1 MKKIF
6 FGLAALML
14 SMTVLAERVSQEDAA
29 LVANNFMNVGNTVS
43 GVQKAPAKKMVLKK
57 AATASENQYYVYEN
71 ANGEGWV
78 MVAANDVVSPIL
90 AYSNTGT
97 FRTDNQPV
105 NVRTWLGKY
114 DKFIKKIEADGA
126 AQDEE
131 VAAEWSALKKGVR
144 KAKGDA
150 VVGPLVKTTWDQDDP
165 YWNLCPGSGSTKAYT
180 GCVATAMAQVMN
192 YWQWPVK
199 GTGSRTYQP
208 MDPNSDTGAKSKRY
222 GQQSANFGNTTY
234 DWTNMKDSYSGSYT
248 DAQATAVAT
257 LMYHCGVAT
266 DMMYGN
272 DDDGGSGTYTVNY
285 GDWDWADDE
294 GECAQNALANF
305 FGYKK
310 STLTGYMRDGYIDK
324 ESGYKYY
331 DSWTDAAW
339 TAMVKE
345 ELDKKHPI
353 MYGGASDEGGH
364 SFICDGYDDSN
375 YFHFNWGWSGSNDGY
390 YKLSSLKPGSGGA
403 GGGGYDFSED
413 QDVLIG
419 IVPDK
424 KDLPMITITW
434 SVDGDETTSEIMQE
448 DPLVLPAN
456 PANCENGKVF
466 VGWTAQSE
474 VSGERPSDL
483 FTKAGSK
490 SVIEAITYYAVFANE
505 EGGSAPVKTTLT
517 MEDYKAASGTF
528 GNFTFEAVKNSGST
542 APTYNADGKDVRL
555 YAKNTLTISSA
566 TEMTEIV
573 FNISTAGLK
582 RLAPITASTGTIAT
596 QKSGDTQVTWTGSA
610 TSVTFTV
617 GDKAD
622 YGTDG
627 SSKAG
632 QLDFTSVDITTG
644 GGATYSDYSLSCG
657 AAVVCELSS
666 IELNTTNVK
675 KTFKEGEAF
684 NYNGLVVTAHF
695 SNCADKTVTP
705 TSVSTPDMS
714 TPGNK
719 TITVSYTKGEITKT
733 ATYDITVTELPTYA
747 IKFFSEGTQIGATQN
762 VKEGQAAE
770 APADPTATCA
780 DYTFVGWWT
789 AELLADNTEAKA
801 WISDFTA
808 TKDQNYYAIFSKTEA
823 GQGGEAAFDGTTG
836 GTFKIYAQVGETK
849 YYATGTVSSGKLE
862 STTVEAEAS
871 EYTFEKVT
879 DGFAIKISE
888 NTYLK
893 YSGSST
899 NLGTQS
905 TAYTWNIE
913 AGTAGSWRVNA
924 TTGSNRALAFSSIG
938 KFGGYSTSNIGKT
951 VQDATYYDVEI
962 GGGAPAATTYYSSV
976 VTCGETAIDNNVVA
990 PKAIKVLENGQ
1001 IVIILG
1007 DQKYTIF
1014 GQKIQ

>member
-29 LVANNFMNVGNTVS
+29 LVANNFMNVGNTAS

-78 MVAANDVVSPIL
+78 IVAADDAVTPIL
-90 AYSNTGT
+90 AYSKTGT

-105 NVRTWLGKY
+105 NVRRWFAKY
-114 DKFIKKIEADGA
+114 DKFIKKVEADGVKA
-126 AQDEE
+126 SEE
-131 VAAEWSALKKGVR
+131 AKTQWKNLRKGLPDDP
-144 KAKGDA
+144 AGN
-150 VVGPLVKTTWDQDDP
+150 VVVDKLIKTTWDQDAP

-192 YWQWPVK
+192 YWQWPK
-199 GTGSRTYQP
+199 QGTGSRTYQP
-208 MDPNSDTGAKSKRY
+208 MDPNSETGAKSKRY
-222 GQQSANFGNTTY
+222 GQQTANFGATTY
-234 DWTNMKDSYSGSYT
+234 DWANMKNSYSGSYT

-257 LMYHCGVAT
+257 LMFHCGVAT

-272 DDDGGSGTYTVNY
+272 DADGGSGTYTVNY
-285 GDWDWADDE
+285 GDWDWDDSE
-294 GECAQNALANF
+294 GDCAQNALANF

-310 STLTGYMRDGYIDK
+310 STLTGYMRDGY
-324 ESGYKYY
+324 STYY

-339 TAMVKE
+339 TAMIKA

-353 MYGGASDEGGH
+353 MYGGSGDGGGH
-364 SFICDGYDDSN
+364 SFICDGYDDKN
-375 YFHFNWGWSGSNDGY
+375 YFHFNWGWSGSNDGW
-390 YKLSSLKPGSGGA
+390 YKLDNLVPGSGGA
-403 GGGGYDFSED
+403 GGGSYSFSED

-456 PANCENGKVF
+456 PADCENGKVF
-466 VGWTAQSE
+466 VGWTAQDE
-474 VSGERPSDL
+474 VTGEAPADL
-483 FTKAGSK
+483 FTTAGSK
-490 SVIEAITYYAVFANE
+490 TVTEAITYYAVFATA
-505 EGGSAPVKTTLT
+505 EGGSAPVNTTLT

-632 QLDFTSVDITTG
+632 QLDFTSVDITAG
-644 GGATYSDYSLSCG
+644 GGATYSNYSLTCSG
-657 AAVVCELSS
+657 VAPEPV
-666 IELNTTNVK
+666 
-675 KTFKEGEAF
+675 
-684 NYNGLVVTAHF
+684 Y
-695 SNCADKTVTP
+695 
-705 TSVSTPDMS
+705 
-714 TPGNK
+714 
-719 TITVSYTKGEITKT
+719 
-733 ATYDITVTELPTYA
+733 YDIR
-747 IKFFSEGTQIGATQN
+747 FFNNGKQIGETQSVLKN
-762 VKEGQAAE
+762 QQPEVPTGIIAE
-770 APADPTATCA
+770 CA
-780 DYTFVGWWT
+780 EYTFVGWWT
-789 AELLADNTEAKA
+789 AALPADNTEAQTWVTNFK
-801 WISDFTA
+801 A
-808 TKDQNYYAIFSKTEA
+808 TKDQDYYAIFSKTEE
-823 GQGGEAAFDGTTG
+823 GQGGEAAFDGNTG
-836 GTFKIYAQVGETK
+836 GSFKIYGQKGETK
-849 YYATGTVSSGKLE
+849 YYALASVNSSNKVE
-862 STTVEAEAS
+862 TTTNEAEAAS
-871 EYTFEKVT
+871 FTFTKV
-879 DGFAIKISE
+879 DGGFTIQANDK
-888 NTYLK
+888 YLA
-893 YSGSST
+893 YNGSST
-899 NLGTQS
+899 NVGLKAD
-905 TAYTWNIE
+905 AYVWDIQASS
-913 AGTAGSWRVNA
+913 AGFGSWRVIASTAN
-924 TTGSNRALAFSSIG
+924 TRALVLRVNDSYQSLGA
-938 KFGGYSTSNIGKT
+938 YATSNINGT
-951 VQDATYYDVEI
+951 EYFDLEI
-962 GGGAPAATTYYSSV
+962 GGGAPAATTYYSSI

-1001 IVIILG
+1001 VVIILG

>member
-57 AATASENQYYVYEN
+57 VATATENQYYVYEN

-114 DKFIKKIEADGA
+114 DKFITKIEADGA

-150 VVGPLVKTTWDQDDP
+150 IVGPLIKTTWDQDDP
-165 YWNLCPGSGSTKAYT
+165 YWTLTPNGSGSIDKAYT

-192 YWQWPVK
+192 YWQWPKQGK
-199 GTGSRTYQP
+199 GSHTYQP
-208 MDPNSDTGAKSKRY
+208 IMQLDDDGDGYPDRDTIIYPGNLT
-222 GQQSANFGNTTY
+222 ANFGETTY
-234 DWTNMKDSYSGSYT
+234 DWDNMLNKYT
-248 DAQATAVAT
+248 KSATTAQKNAVAT
-257 LMYHCGVAT
+257 LMFHCGVSVE
-266 DMMYGN
+266 MMYG
-272 DDDGGSGTYTVNY
+272 DDNYGGSGAYTGNY
-285 GDWDWADDE
+285 GDWTDPT
-294 GECAQNALANF
+294 CAQNAF
-305 FGYKK
+305 PTYFGYKK
-310 STLTGYMRDGYIDK
+310 DGLISYMRDGF
-324 ESGYKYY
+324 SYKGTTYY
-331 DSWTDAAW
+331 DSWTDDDW

-353 MYGGASDEGGH
+353 MYGGAGDEGGH

-375 YFHFNWGWSGSNDGY
+375 YFHFNWGWSGQNDGY

-413 QDVLIG
+413 QDVIIG

-424 KDLPMITITW
+424 KDMPKVIVTW
-434 SVDGDETTSEIMQE
+434 SVDGEETDVEFTQE
-448 DPLVLPAN
+448 DPLVLPDN

-505 EGGSAPVKTTLT
+505 EGGGSKDITLDATKDTSFPKDGITLT
-517 MEDYKAASGTF
+517 TSNGALDNGTDYRIYKGA
-528 GNFTFEAVKNSGST
+528 
-542 APTYNADGKDVRL
+542 
-555 YAKNTLTISSA
+555 TLTITSSVGDMSSIA
-566 TEMTEIV
+566 FTFSGSYDGGGWE
-573 FNISTAGLK
+573 STYTPNA
-582 RLAPITASTGTIAT
+582 A
-596 QKSGDTQVTWTGSA
+596 TWTSPA
-610 TSVTFTV
+610 CTS
-617 GDKAD
+617 
-622 YGTDG
+622 G
-627 SSKAG
+627 SSGKQAR
-632 QLDFTSVDITTG
+632 ITKIVVTV
-644 GGATYSDYSLSCG
+644 GGATYSDYSLTCSG
-657 AAVVCELSS
+657 
-666 IELNTTNVK
+666 
-675 KTFKEGEAF
+675 
-684 NYNGLVVTAHF
+684 
-695 SNCADKTVTP
+695 VTP
-705 TSVSTPDMS
+705 EPVYY
-714 TPGNK
+714 N
-719 TITVSYTKGEITKT
+719 IR
-733 ATYDITVTELPTYA
+733 
-747 IKFFSEGTQIGATQN
+747 FFNNGTQIGETQN
-762 VKEGQAAE
+762 VLKNQQADVPTGITAE
-770 APADPTATCA
+770 CE

-789 AELLADNTEAKA
+789 AELPADNQVAQTWVTNFK
-801 WISDFTA
+801 A
-808 TKDQNYYAIFSKTEA
+808 TKDQDYYAIFSKTEEGA
-823 GQGGEAAFDGTTG
+823 GGAAAFDGTTG

-849 YYATGTVSSGKLE
+849 YYATGTVTSGKLE

-938 KFGGYSTSNIGKT
+938 KFGGYSTGNIGKT

-976 VTCGETAIDNNVVA
+976 VTCGETAIDNNAVA